1 MSSFEFNKVFAAIL
15 VAGITAMLSGFIAD
29 KLVHPK
35 DLKED
40 AIAIDGGAVDT
51 GGPKVEK
58 KAEPILHLIA
68 SADVAR
74 GEKLSKACAACH
86 SFDNGGPNKV
96 GPNLWKVMNGPV
108 AHLSNF
114 EYSSA
119 MANFGGNW
127 GYVEMNQFL
136 WKPKK
141 YMPGTKMNY
150 NGIKKP
156 EDRAAMI
163 AWLRTLGSTSMALPS
178 QAQIDAEIALLA
190 PPQPEV
196 VDEAISA
203 GEQVIDALKEQAED
217 AAAGVQ

>member
-1 MSSFEFNKVFAAIL
+1 MSSFEFNKLFAAIL
-15 VAGITAMLSGFIAD
+15 VAGLTAMLSGFVAD
-29 KLVHPK
+29 KLVHPEKLKK
-35 DLKED
+35 D
-40 AIAIDGGAVDT
+40 AVAIDGGAVDT

-68 SADVAR
+68 TADVAR

-96 GPNLWKVMNGPV
+96 GPNLWKAMGENIGGK
-108 AHLSNF
+108 AGF
-114 EYSSA
+114 GYSTA
-119 MANFGGNW
+119 MSEFGGKW

-163 AWLRTLGSTSMALPS
+163 AWLRTLGSASKPLPS
-178 QAQIDAEIALLA
+178 QADIDAELALLA
-190 PPQPEV
+190 PPAPVVEV
-196 VDEAISA
+196 DASA
-203 GEQVIDALKEQAED
+203 ADQIMDALKEQAVE
-217 AAAGVQ
+217 AQGAVE